1 MKRAERRGKKI
12 ITFFAVAGIAAGSMA
27 YLAGGDDDY
36 KNHVDSENSVTGGAE
51 KQ

>member
-1 MKRAERRGKKI
+1 
-12 ITFFAVAGIAAGSMA
+12 MA

-51 KQ
+51 KAVEDIQQAAEIIQMLRSL